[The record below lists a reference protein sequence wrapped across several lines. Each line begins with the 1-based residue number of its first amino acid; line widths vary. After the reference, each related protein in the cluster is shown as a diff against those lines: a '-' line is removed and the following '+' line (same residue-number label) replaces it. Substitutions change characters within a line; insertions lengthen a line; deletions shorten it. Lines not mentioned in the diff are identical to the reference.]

1 MHFEVG
7 EKTGYG
13 GKAAVGLVAAAA
25 ARLSNSFAR
34 RLK

>member
-1 MHFEVG
+1 MHIEVG

-13 GKAAVGLVAAAA
+13 GKAVVAAAA